1 MRLTPFVTAAA
12 AALMF
17 AASAH
22 ASWDLWDKMKA
33 VGMEDARVVDYSDSR
48 SITTSEGQSY
58 ALFFAL
64 VAGDRDTFE
73 KMVKWTQD
81 NLAGG
86 RLDKTLPAWLWGATG
101 GDGAAR
107 RWGIIDTNNAVDSDM
122 WIAYCLL
129 EAGRLWNRP
138 DYTDK
143 GKQMMALIAKEIRDV
158 KNVGKVLLPGRMGFE
173 TKDTV
178 KLNPSYYPLFILR
191 RFAEID
197 PMWNAVFDGSQSAA
211 ALSPQGLCS
220 GLGAI

>member
-1 MRLTPFVTAAA
+1 M
-12 AALMF
+12 AL
-17 AASAH
+17 
-22 ASWDLWDKMKA
+22 
-33 VGMEDARVVDYSDSR
+33 G
-48 SITTSEGQSY
+48 
-58 ALFFAL
+58 
-64 VAGDRDTFE
+64 
-73 KMVKWTQD
+73 
-81 NLAGG
+81 N
-86 RLDKTLPAWLWGATG
+86 G

-178 KLNPSYYPLFILR
+178 KLNPSYYPLVYPEALCRNRPHVER
-191 RFAEID
+191 RF
-197 PMWNAVFDGSQSAA
+197 
-211 ALSPQGLCS
+211 
-220 GLGAI
+220 